1 MVTKLKGIFREIL
14 KDVASVASIPIV
26 LVILVVV
33 IAVHYVNPAPPK
45 RIVISTS
52 TAEGGYNYF
61 AERYRKILARDGIML
76 ELRPSAGATENLA
89 QLSDPSSG
97 VDLGFMQ
104 DGLAVEADHPNLVSL
119 GSLYYE
125 PVWLFYRNPR
135 ELTRLV
141 ELKGM
146 RIAAGR
152 PGEGTRSLTLRLLE
166 VSGVTEKNAQVLPL
180 GGDAAAAALVSGEV
194 DAACFIGVAGEP
206 LIRRLLREPGIRLMS
221 FDQAEAY
228 SRRLP
233 FLHHLVLPHGAIDME
248 RNIPDRDTDLVAPTA
263 TLVARDT
270 LHPALVYVVLQAATE
285 VHGRPGLFNPEHT
298 FPSDRDTA
306 LPLSPDAE
314 RYYKSGAPFLHRVLP
329 FWLAS
334 LLDRTL
340 VLVVPLIAV
349 LIPVSRIVPALYA
362 WRVRSKVYRWYGE
375 LSFLEAQTRDDAGP
389 EARAKY
395 LEKLDWIEG
404 RVNGIR
410 LPLAFAQHRYVLR
423 EHIELVRRQLT
434 VPRRPGPGDG
444 TDH

>member
-14 KDVASVASIPIV
+14 KDIASVASVPVV

-33 IAVHYVNPAPPK
+33 IAVHFVDPAPPK

-52 TAEGGYNYF
+52 TEEGGYNYF
-61 AERYRKILARDGIML
+61 AERYRRSLARDGIAL
-76 ELRPSAGATENLA
+76 ELRPSEGAAENLA
-89 QLSDPSSG
+89 RLGEPSSG
-97 VDLGFMQ
+97 VDLAFVQ
-104 DGLAVEADHPNLVSL
+104 DGLAVESDHPKLVSL

-125 PVWLFYRNPR
+125 PTWVFYRSER
-135 ELTRLV
+135 DLTRLA

-152 PGEGTRSLTLRLLE
+152 EGGGTRSLALRLLE
-166 VSGVTEKNAQVLPL
+166 ASGITAKNAQVLPL
-180 GGDAAAAALVSGEV
+180 GGDAAAKALVSGEI
-194 DAACFIGVAGEP
+194 DAAFFIGVAGEP
-206 LIRRLLREPGIRLMS
+206 VIRRLLREPSIRPMS

-228 SRRLP
+228 SRRLS

-248 RNIPDRDTDLVAPTA
+248 RNIPSRDLDLVAPTA

-270 LHPALVYVVLQAATE
+270 LHPALVYLVLQAATE
-285 VHGRPGLFNPEHT
+285 VHGGPGLFNKEHE

-306 LPLSPDAE
+306 LPLAEGAE
-314 RYYKSGAPFLHRVLP
+314 RYYKSGPPFLHRVLP
-329 FWLAS
+329 FWLAT
-334 LLDRTL
+334 LIDRTL
-340 VLVVPLIAV
+340 VLVVPLVAV
-349 LIPVSRIVPALYA
+349 LIPVSRIAPALYA

-375 LSFLEAQTRDDAGP
+375 LSFLEAQIREDAGA
-389 EARAKY
+389 EARAQY

-404 RVNGIR
+404 RVNSIR

-434 VPRRPGPGDG
+434 SPRRLGPGDSP
-444 TDH
+444 DH